1 MALDDDHPET
11 NVPPVGE
18 EIHLPANT
26 ILPLLMAVGI
36 TVALVGVTTWFGF
49 IIAGSLLFLYTLVRW
64 IREAR
69 AETEQLPPGPQH

>member
-1 MALDDDHPET
+1 VATEDHPET

-18 EIHLPANT
+18 EIHLPDNT

-36 TVALVGVTTWFGF
+36 TIGLVGVTTWWGF
-49 IIAGSLLFLYTLVRW
+49 SVVGGVLFLYTLVRW

-69 AETEQLPPGPQH
+69 AEMDELPPGH

>member
-1 MALDDDHPET
+1 MAEDHPDT

-18 EIHLPANT
+18 EIHLPDNT

-36 TVALVGVTTWFGF
+36 TVALVGITTWIGF
-49 IIAGSLLFLYTLVRW
+49 VVAGTVLFLWTLVKW

-69 AETEQLPPGPQH
+69 AEMDHLPPGPH